1 MGFKKSPESYRIKFA
16 KNLQDRVLKLPED
29 YDYILLGDFNSDYNE
44 MDTFRTNQKLNNT
57 QNITGI
63 NQILNSVIDDKFIT
77 SENILNKT
85 QKSSL

>member
-1 MGFKKSPESYRIKFA
+1 
-16 KNLQDRVLKLPED
+16 
-29 YDYILLGDFNSDYNE
+29 
-44 MDTFRTNQKLNNT
+44 MDTFRTNQRLNNT

-77 SENILNKT
+77 SENILNT